1 MQQQSHI
8 FVFST
13 VLANKGAEAVR
24 NGQFLTIIAF
34 HCAQAETKKFLQK
47 FPLKNNQF
55 NRPGWFSNLNKN
67 QQQQQQQQQGNK
79 RMMNTNQQN
88 FNLMKN
94 NSMNPQQ
101 SGNLMSPMG
110 MQGNFSQ
117 NINNADG
124 GMLWGPGNPQQMNSI
139 GNNNAMDP
147 LFGDSLDSLVNDTLD
162 PSVGCLDPSNPNQI
176 PSLQGVKVPDEDLTP
191 QQRQNRA
198 LKLAQLQELKQMFK
212 QEPPGDIPMTDQE
225 IQAACKQMNVHGSMN
240 QMHVPP
246 MQMGAAMNPGVNNQ
260 IRPMGSRP
268 MGPQNPLNE
277 NMIGGMHNMAMMGI
291 GNNGGGINNPNPM
304 HPMQAGNNMN
314 MSPMNMM
321 QGGNMGNMGNMQQKV
336 MPSNVGVNPEWN
348 KMQTEF
354 ESGKRKGAP
363 GCMDM
368 NDSLGQNPNY
378 MNRQMPPNA
387 MRSMGNI
394 RGQGPPPPYHQ
405 TSRSNSVSMSTQSPN
420 SPNNPTSN
428 LSLPSPR
435 AGVNS
440 ALNSPAPC
448 DPQRHLNMKNL
459 NTRQSPTNNSSQ
471 GSPASTLNRQI
482 NHSSPSTP
490 VSSHLS
496 PSASI
501 NKDLESQM
509 NPNIPSK
516 FGFIFNPLQIYMLY
530 FISRNGAESYA
541 CAVTTT
547 NFIYEFIR

>member
-67 QQQQQQQQQGNK
+67 QQQQQQQQQGNNK

-101 SGNLMSPMG
+101 SGNMMNPMG
-110 MQGNFSQ
+110 MQGNFQQQ
-117 NINNADG
+117 NMNNTDG
-124 GMLWGPGNPQQMNSI
+124 GMLWGSGNPQQMNSI
-139 GNNNAMDP
+139 GSNNAIDP
-147 LFGDSLDSLVNDTLD
+147 LFGDSLDSLVNDSLD
-162 PSVGCLDPSNPNQI
+162 PTVGCLDPSNPNQI

-225 IQAACKQMNVHGSMN
+225 MQAACNKQINVHGPMN
-240 QMHVPP
+240 QMHVSP
-246 MQMGAAMNPGVNNQ
+246 MQMGPGPMNPGVNNP
-260 IRPMGSRP
+260 IRPMGPRP
-268 MGPQNPLNE
+268 MGPQNPLND
-277 NMIGGMHNMAMMGI
+277 NMMGGMHNMGNVPMGQGMMGI
-291 GNNGGGINNPNPM
+291 GNNGGGINNNPNSM
-304 HPMQAGNNMN
+304 HPMQGGNNMN
-314 MSPMNMM
+314 MPPMNMM
-321 QGGNMGNMGNMQQKV
+321 QGGNMGPQQMMQQQKV
-336 MPSNVGVNPEWN
+336 MPSNVGVNPDWN
-348 KMQTEF
+348 KMQNEF
-354 ESGKRKGAP
+354 EGGKRKGGP
-363 GCMDM
+363 GGPMCGPMDM
-368 NDSLGQNPNY
+368 NDPLGPNPNF

-387 MRSMGNI
+387 MRNMGNI

-405 TSRSNSVSMSTQSPN
+405 TSRSNSVSMATQSPN
-420 SPNNPTSN
+420 SPINPTSN

-448 DPQRHLNMKNL
+448 DPQRHMGMKSL

-501 NKDLESQM
+501 NKDIESQL

-516 FGFIFNPLQIYMLY
+516 LTFLY
-530 FISRNGAESYA
+530 
-541 CAVTTT
+541 
-547 NFIYEFIR
+547 